1 MALPRASARAVR
13 RLKLMRR
20 GESVPG
26 GRCVATSSTASPT
39 IPRSLGTS
47 SFIAPRVTWSLRVTS
62 ECGQRLLGGPA
73 DGEQRVELGELEQRL
88 EIGIEAGEPQLP
100 ALFADFLGERD
111 QHAEP
116 RRVDVPGLAEIDD
129 ELAGAFLERL
139 EDVLLQLLAV
149 ADDELALYTDDDDAA
164 LVLLQGEPHADYPFR
179 VWRIAIAAVSTISSA
194 VAPRDRSAIG
204 LASPWRIGPSA
215 VHVPSRCTSL

>member
-20 GESVPG
+20 GERVPG

-47 SFIAPRVTWSLRVTS
+47 SFIAPRVTCSLRVTS
-62 ECGQRLLGGPA
+62 ECGQRLLRGPA

-88 EIGIEAGEPQLP
+88 EVGIEAGKPQLP

-111 QHAEP
+111 ENAQP
-116 RRVDVPGLAEIDD
+116 GRVYIARITEVDD
-129 ELAGAFLERL
+129 ELAGAFFERV
-139 EDVLLQLLAV
+139 EDFLLQLLAV
-149 ADDELALYTDDDDAA
+149 ADDELAFHTDDDDAA
-164 LVLLQGEPHADYPFR
+164 LVLLQGEP
-179 VWRIAIAAVSTISSA
+179 
-194 VAPRDRSAIG
+194 
-204 LASPWRIGPSA
+204 
-215 VHVPSRCTSL
+215 